1 MRNWRYLCHPL
12 LPKSVLSD
20 MNYRAV
26 FIFTLVLFCGNSRLA
41 SAQDTSPLLN
51 NLSTEQKLQLL
62 EYLRDWG
69 ADLDQQIIASFE
81 LLNAPGKKQAIKYLT
96 AIQPQLNSQTT
107 RTLTKW
113 SRDTLYFGT
122 IEEGT
127 VYIDSVEVTNVGNRP
142 YSITNFQTACDCT
155 VLKAPT
161 KPLLPG
167 ETAIV
172 RVEFNSISKSGKI
185 KTGIVLQDNSLPNA
199 RQIIYLKGEVTAP
212 KTAKKRPWTVD

>member
-1 MRNWRYLCHPL
+1 M
-12 LPKSVLSD
+12 
-20 MNYRAV
+20 MNHWAAFV
-26 FIFTLVLFCGNSRLA
+26 FTLIFVCGGGRLA
-41 SAQDTSPLLN
+41 SAQDVSPLLD

-62 EYLRDWG
+62 EYLRDLG
-69 ADLDQQIIASFE
+69 AGIDQQIIASFE
-81 LLNAPGKKQAIKYLT
+81 VLNAQGKKQAIKYLT
-96 AIQPQLNSQTT
+96 AIQPQQNGQSV
-107 RTLTKW
+107 RTMTKW
-113 SRDTLYFGT
+113 SRDTIFFGT

-127 VYIDSVEVTNVGNRP
+127 IFIDSVEVTNVGNRP

-167 ETAIV
+167 ETALV
-172 RVEFNSISKSGKI
+172 RVEFNSVAKSGKI

-212 KTAKKRPWTVD
+212 KTAKKRPWTVDE